1 MIFNRPGFEWQKV
14 VEEVKSISVENLRTR
29 AKDFSFDLNNWVLNP
44 LGCMGVISGDHG

>member
-44 LGCMGVISGDHG
+44 LGCMEVISGDHG